1 MLTEHPPT
9 RPLFPLFSSHA
20 IRLPFDKSLP
30 IKLRILSIS
39 VQVIINMKRVEA
51 KGNGK
56 QLIKGGARRME
67 ATESIQGLGGM
78 DRGLRH
84 PFTFP
89 SYKVIETSRGKSYQ
103 TDWLGLAILCVTNR
117 LSLPPSLTHTGIST
131 LILGV
136 QNFSFSVPYSSGKF
150 DTAAT
155 REREKQRNG
164 EMRACASCGSPKR
177 NKTTGC
183 SSFVMFFFLGCGS
196 IGRNQPRPSYS
207 SAHRSLLGSSLYIY
221 IYTEIFFLRPAPA
234 ALSNSTPRCG
244 IVVYISI

>member
-9 RPLFPLFSSHA
+9 QSLFPLFSSHV

-30 IKLRILSIS
+30 ILSMS
-39 VQVIINMKRVEA
+39 VQVIINMKRDEA

-117 LSLPPSLTHTGIST
+117 LSLSPSLTHTGIST

-183 SSFVMFFFLGCGS
+183 SSFVMFFSFFLVADRSDGTSRGPATPPHTALYS
-196 IGRNQPRPSYS
+196 GR
-207 SAHRSLLGSSLYIY
+207 LYIY
-221 IYTEIFFLRPAPA
+221 IYIHRNFLPPSCSGGAQ
-234 ALSNSTPRCG
+234 
-244 IVVYISI
+244 